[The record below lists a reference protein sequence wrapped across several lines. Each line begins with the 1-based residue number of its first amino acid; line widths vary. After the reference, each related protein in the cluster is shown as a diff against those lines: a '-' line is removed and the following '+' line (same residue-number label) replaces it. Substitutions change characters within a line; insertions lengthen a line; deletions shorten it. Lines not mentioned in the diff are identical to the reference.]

1 MYITSTHLIE
11 AKTSTA
17 TQDAL
22 NILESNREHLGIID
36 DIDTVSFEGGTSC
49 LVETR
54 EGTYLVTI
62 TTDSLATTPAIR
74 ISPVTDME
82 DKADGSESAEAY
94 QLIVALMSTLA

>member
-1 MYITSTHLIE
+1 MYITSTHIIE
-11 AKTSTA
+11 VKTATA

-36 DIDTVSFEGGTSC
+36 DIDTASIEGGTSY
-49 LVETR
+49 LVETH

-62 TTDSLATTPAIR
+62 TTDSSATAPTIR

-82 DKADGSESAEAY
+82 DKVDGSENTEAY
-94 QLIVALMSTLA
+94 QLIVALMGTLA